1 MDKWDE
7 LKHLVAAD
15 LSHVVH
21 YSSDKKFE
29 HNSMLRVKEW
39 MEYLERKE
47 SKAAK
52 GFLFTDVPDFDKAT
66 WEKMLKNLEGLS

>member
-7 LKHLVAAD
+7 LKHLIEAD

-29 HNSMLRVKEW
+29 HNTMLRVKEW

-47 SKAAK
+47 KKADQ
-52 GFLFTDVPDFDKAT
+52 GFLFTDVPEFDKKQ
-66 WEKMLKNLEGLS
+66 WEKMLTNLQGLS

>member
-1 MDKWDE
+1 MNKWDE

-39 MEYLERKE
+39 MEYLDK
-47 SKAAK
+47 KDQDNTQ
-52 GFLFTDVPDFDKAT
+52 GFLFTGIPTFDQQN
-66 WEKMLKNLEGLS
+66 WDKMLKNLEGLS

>member
-1 MDKWDE
+1 MDKWQE
-7 LKHLVAAD
+7 LKNLIEAD
-15 LSHVVH
+15 LSHAVH

-39 MEYLERKE
+39 MEQLDKRE
-47 SKAAK
+47 AQGG
-52 GFLFTDVPDFDKAT
+52 GFLFTGVPEFDKKT

>member
-7 LKHLVAAD
+7 LKLLIEAD

-39 MEYLERKE
+39 MKYLEDKE
-47 SKAAK
+47 NKS
-52 GFLFTDVPDFDKAT
+52 GFLFTDIPEFDRST
-66 WEKMLKNLEGLS
+66 WKRMLNELQGLS